1 MSFRSSAARRSCFA
15 CVLALLPLAAQAA
28 ASHPIATTL
37 ATRAANSGDTA
48 WLLTA
53 TALVLSM
60 TLPGLVAFYSGLVRS
75 KNVLSVAM
83 QCFSIA
89 CLVSVLWVAGG
100 FGMAFGNGGSWQA
113 LIGTPGGLADLGR
126 NALHGTTPEAAFVM
140 FQLTFAIITPALVV
154 GGFAERMKF
163 SAMLWFSG
171 LWLVL
176 VYLPVCH
183 WVWGGGWLAQ
193 RGVLDFAGGLVVH
206 VTAGVGALVS
216 ALILRERK
224 GFPHTAMP
232 PHNMPLTILGAG
244 MLWVGWFGFNGGSA
258 LAANGSAAMAILVTH
273 LGAATGALA
282 WMTAEWLRFGKPSV
296 LGIVTGMVAGL
307 GTITPAS
314 GFVGPLGAMAIGA
327 AAGFVCFSA
336 TQLLKRKLH
345 VDDSLDVSPVHG
357 VGGALGTTLTGIFVA
372 SRLGGVGY
380 AAGMTLVRQ
389 VGVQVLAIAAVA
401 AWCAILT
408 YLILR
413 VLQATVGLRV
423 SEDHEREG
431 LDLSQHGERAYIE

>member
-1 MSFRSSAARRSCFA
+1 MSRLFSAAGRLSCVCA
-15 CVLALLPLAAQAA
+15 SVLLPFAAHAA
-28 ASHPIATTL
+28 ANPATSPIAV
-37 ATRAANSGDTA
+37 TRAANPGDTA

-83 QCFSIA
+83 QCFAIA
-89 CLVSVLWVAGG
+89 CLVSLLWVVGG
-100 FGMAFGNGGSWQA
+100 YGMAFGNGGAWQA
-113 LIGTPGGLADLGR
+113 LIGAPGGVLDMSR
-126 NALHGTTPEAAFVM
+126 NAVRGTTPEAAFVM
-140 FQLTFAIITPALVV
+140 FQLTFAIITPALVI

-171 LWLVL
+171 LWLVV

-193 RGVLDFAGGLVVH
+193 RGVLDFAGGIVVH

-216 ALILRERK
+216 ALVLRERK

-258 LAANGSAAMAILVTH
+258 LAANSSAAMAILVTH

-314 GFVGPLGAMAIGA
+314 GFVGPLGAIAIGA

-357 VGGALGTTLTGIFVA
+357 VGGILGTTLTGIFVA
-372 SRLGGVGY
+372 AQLGGVGY
-380 AAGMTLVRQ
+380 APGMTLVRQ
-389 VGVQVLAIAAVA
+389 VGVQILGVA
-401 AWCAILT
+401 AAGIWCVIGTFVILKA
-408 YLILR
+408 
-413 VLQATVGLRV
+413 LQATIGLRV
-423 SEDHEREG
+423 SEDQEREG